1 MAGVNVKVGV
11 SGVAQF
17 KADITKTKDSLK
29 TLDAQLALNEKQFRN
44 TGDAEEYMR
53 TKAEKLK
60 EKLEAQK
67 SIAESAQTALENM
80 TKNGVDK
87 SSKSFQDMLRTL
99 VQVKSDMLDTETQI
113 KSVGTSAE
121 TASTDTE
128 KMNEELK
135 NVGKNVS
142 WENVTSSISKI
153 TDGMEK
159 AARTAIRMGKNIAR
173 SMMDSTEWADDL
185 LTRSTQFGIGVE
197 ELQKMERVAEFVDTE
212 VDTILT
218 ARDRLAKNH
227 GNLSEALG
235 ITEDGKSMD
244 DLFWEAGNAIM
255 AMTDEMEQSEAAQ
268 KVFGKSWRELAPLF
282 AKGRTE
288 YESMMESQNVLT
300 KEQVEKLG
308 KADDAIKSVKQQVE
322 QMKNEFW
329 ANNADKVTDMLQWLV
344 DHKEE
349 VKNALIVIG
358 GGFGLLKLAEHA
370 ANLIKLKEGLKTLG
384 LFGGAGGGGLG
395 GVGQTIGAEA
405 GSSFLSSLKAG
416 LPGVIGASLI
426 AAGFAWAAGQRNNNP
441 EAVRGTEANLM
452 SQTGN
457 ADSLLADYILAQ
469 KAMQEI
475 DIVNAAWEEVE
486 ALQNRIDETREAL
499 LANEHGQDALNS
511 YSDWRQEHSYGN
523 MDWVLPE
530 SLQRMTEVAETLA
543 GTTDEQNQTNNS
555 LTGAVGKLE
564 GLPAAIARAVEN
576 ADIRAEV
583 DIVSA
588 GTAMTPVMN
597 QMLASMFRRQYQ

>member
-17 KADITKTKDSLK
+17 KADIKKTKDSLK
-29 TLDAQLALNEKQFRN
+29 TLDAQLALNEKQFRS
-44 TGDAEEYMR
+44 TGDAEEYMK

-67 SIAESAQTALENM
+67 LIAESAQTALENM
-80 TKNGVDK
+80 SNNGIDK
-87 SSKSFQDMLRTL
+87 SSKAFQDMLRTL
-99 VQVKSDMLDTETQI
+99 VQVKSDMIDTETQI

-121 TASTDTE
+121 SASTDT
-128 KMNEELK
+128 KTMNEELK

-142 WENVTSSISKI
+142 WENVTSSLSKI
-153 TDGMEK
+153 TDGMER
-159 AARTAIRMGKNIAR
+159 AARTAIRMGKYVAR

-185 LTRSTQFGIGVE
+185 LTRSAQFGIGVE

-212 VDTILT
+212 VDAILT
-218 ARDRLAKNH
+218 ARDKLAKNQ
-227 GNLSEALG
+227 GNLAEVLG
-235 ITEDGKSMD
+235 ISTEGKSME
-244 DLFWEAGNAIM
+244 DLFWEAGDAINAM
-255 AMTDEMEQSEAAQ
+255 SDEMERSEAAQ
-268 KVFGKSWRELAPLF
+268 KIFGRSWRELAPMF

-288 YESMMESQNVLT
+288 YESMLNSQNVLT
-300 KEQVEKLG
+300 AEQVEKLG

-329 ANNADKVTDMLQWLV
+329 AENADKITDMLQWLV
-344 DHKEE
+344 DNKDD

-384 LFGGAGGGGLG
+384 LFGGAGGGGMG
-395 GVGQTIGAEA
+395 GVGPTIGAEA
-405 GSSFLSSLKAG
+405 GSSFLSALKEG
-416 LPGVIGASLI
+416 LPGVMGASLI

-441 EAVRGTEANLM
+441 EAVRGTEANLVA
-452 SQTGN
+452 QTGN

-469 KAMQEI
+469 KAMQDI
-475 DIVNAAWEEVE
+475 DIVNAAYEEVE
-486 ALQNRIDETREAL
+486 ALQNRIDETRAAL
-499 LANEHGQDALNS
+499 LANEHGAEALSS

-555 LTGAVGKLE
+555 LSGAVGKLE
-564 GLPAAIARAVEN
+564 GLPGQIARAIEN

-583 DIVSA
+583 DLVTA
-588 GTAMTPVMN
+588 GNALTPVMGAI
-597 QMLASMFRRQYQ
+597 MGSVIRRQTV